1 MNLPFD
7 PRPWTVALGALSVLA
22 PPAAPQR
29 GSGAADVEQ
38 RVDRL
43 ERENSELRLRLD
55 ALSGDLE
62 RAQLGDVFP
71 TVGDSRLGMG
81 PAASKV
87 YQQEDGLSVG
97 GYGEAIFQSP
107 AGPKPATVDFLRA
120 ITYVGYRFDEKWVF
134 NSELEVEHA
143 NTDASGEVE
152 LEFAYVEYMHSEA
165 MNVRGGLMLVP
176 MGWLNEMHEPTTF
189 WSANRTQTER
199 RILPSTWA
207 ENGLGVAGETEDFS
221 YKAYVMAGLDAGGFS
236 SSGIRGGRQK
246 GSKSVAEDLAFVGRL
261 DWEGA
266 PGVTLGASAY
276 VGNSGQEAPGLP
288 SVGTTLL
295 DLHAQLE
302 WRGWRGRIL
311 HARGELDDVADLN
324 GALGLSGS
332 DSIGESL
339 EGTYVELGYDLMDLF
354 DEDSRASL
362 TAFVRYE
369 TLDTQAD
376 VPAGFA
382 ADPANDDEI
391 VTIGISFQP
400 IDQIV
405 IKLDYEDWDDDPDRW
420 NLAMGYVF

>member
-1 MNLPFD
+1 MMSPLLEKRFLVP
-7 PRPWTVALGALSVLA
+7 VLGALSLSA
-22 PPAAPQR
+22 PRATAQET
-29 GSGAADVEQ
+29 GSPDVA
-38 RVDRL
+38 RRIDRL
-43 ERENSELRLRLD
+43 ERENEQLRLRLD
-55 ALSGDLE
+55 ALAGDLE
-62 RAQLGDVFP
+62 RVQLGDVFP
-71 TVGDSRLGMG
+71 TAEGSRLGMG

-87 YQQEDGLSVG
+87 YRQQDGPSIG

-107 AGPKPATVDFLRA
+107 SGPGRATADFLRA
-120 ITYVGYRFDEKWVF
+120 ITYLGYRFDDRWVF

-143 NTDASGEVE
+143 NTDAHGEVE
-152 LEFAYVEYMHSEA
+152 LEFAYLEYMHSDA
-165 MNVRGGLMLVP
+165 LNVRGGLLLVP

-189 WSANRTQTER
+189 GSANRTQTER
-199 RILPSTWA
+199 RILPTTWS
-207 ENGLGVAGETEDFS
+207 ENAVGLAGETEDWS
-221 YKAYVMAGLDAGGFS
+221 YKAYVMAGLDASGFS

-261 DWEGA
+261 DWSGA
-266 PGVTLGASAY
+266 PGATVGASAY
-276 VGNSGQEAPGLP
+276 VGDSGQDGAGLP
-288 SVGTTLL
+288 SVGTTLF

-324 GALGLSGS
+324 GALGLTGA

-339 EGTYVELGYDLMDLF
+339 EGTYVELGYDLMDVF
-354 DEDSRASL
+354 SPGSKASL

-376 VPAGFA
+376 VPAGFS

-391 VTIGISFQP
+391 VTVGLAFQP
-400 IDQIV
+400 IDRIV